1 MGGDGLRTFSRLL
14 RVLSACGKAGL
25 VAAILGGALPA
36 VAQIALPSRQELD
49 PARATPIAAAPR
61 GDLFPDLQP
70 APCAFN
76 GSDVRVNL
84 RSVEFQGATR
94 GTLALSDAALAST
107 YADLIGREAPV
118 SAICDI
124 RDRAATLYLRRGVL
138 ASVIIPEQRIADGR
152 LVLTVIEARIAS
164 VSYHGDVGPAQR
176 QVARYLEHLRGMT
189 PFDLDVAER
198 YLLLASDIPGVV
210 IQTTLKPSPVGQ
222 GAIDLDIALSRDA
235 VGGALMTQNYGSRT
249 IGRDLNLAR
258 LDLNS
263 FTGLGERTSLIGYGT
278 LSSDEQRVVQV
289 TERFNLGG
297 DGLAADLSGA
307 WAWTRPGEALKPLA
321 LEGESFAGSARLTY
335 PLVRHRRQNLNL
347 GFGLDWVDQTVEFG
361 GEAATL
367 TEDHLRVFFV
377 RLDGHMAPRSL
388 QARSVALTGSIE
400 VRKGIR
406 SLGASRYGD
415 LTASRFLG
423 EPAATVIRAEG
434 EVGGRIAGPLI
445 GKLTLAWQ
453 HTDNPLLSY
462 EEYSVGNLTVGRG
475 YDPSAASGDRAVS
488 ASFELTTPPVLVLK
502 GRAAWRPYAFYDV
515 AELTNIGPGAGKLD
529 LTSAG
534 VGVRA
539 QVTSRVAVD
548 LTWAKPFDSP
558 FGVGDEP
565 PSRVLISLSAALF

>member
-1 MGGDGLRTFSRLL
+1 MLE
-14 RVLSACGKAGL
+14 ACVSVGL
-25 VAAILGGALPA
+25 VAAILGVAPA

-61 GDLFPDLQP
+61 GDLFPDLKP
-70 APCAFN
+70 APCTFRN
-76 GSDVRVNL
+76 SDVKVNL

-94 GTLALSDAALAST
+94 GKLALSDAALAST

-176 QVARYLEHLRGMT
+176 QVARYLDHLRGMA

-198 YLLLASDIPGVV
+198 YLLLASDIPGVA
-210 IQTTLKPSPVGQ
+210 IQTSLKPSPVGQ
-222 GAIDLDIALSRDA
+222 GAVDLDIALSRDA
-235 VGGALMTQNYGSRT
+235 VGGALMTQNYGSKT
-249 IGRDLNLAR
+249 VGRDLNLAR

-263 FTGLGERTSLIGYGT
+263 FTSLGERTSLIGYGT

-307 WAWTRPGEALKPLA
+307 WAWTRPGEVLKPLE
-321 LEGESFAGSARLTY
+321 LEGESFAGSVRLTY
-335 PLVRHRRQNLNL
+335 PLVRHRRQNLNF

-361 GEAATL
+361 GGAATL

-377 RLDGHMAPRSL
+377 RLDGHMAPRGL

-400 VRKGIR
+400 VRQGIHN
-406 SLGASRYGD
+406 LGASRYGD
-415 LTASRFLG
+415 FTASRFG
-423 EPAATVIRAEG
+423 GKPDATVIRAEG

-445 GKLTLAWQ
+445 GKLVLAWQ
-453 HTDNPLLSY
+453 HTDDPLLSY

-475 YDPSAASGDRAVS
+475 YDPSVASGDRAVS
-488 ASFELTTPPVLVLK
+488 ASFELTTPPVLVFK
-502 GRAAWRPYAFYDV
+502 GRAAWRPYAFYDA
-515 AELTNIGPGAGKLD
+515 AELTNIGPGADKLD

-534 VGVRA
+534 IGVRGQIA
-539 QVTSRVAVD
+539 GGVALDVA
-548 LTWAKPFDSP
+548 WAKPFDSP
-558 FGVGDEP
+558 YAVGGA
-565 PSRVLISLSAALF
+565 PSDRLLIQLSISR